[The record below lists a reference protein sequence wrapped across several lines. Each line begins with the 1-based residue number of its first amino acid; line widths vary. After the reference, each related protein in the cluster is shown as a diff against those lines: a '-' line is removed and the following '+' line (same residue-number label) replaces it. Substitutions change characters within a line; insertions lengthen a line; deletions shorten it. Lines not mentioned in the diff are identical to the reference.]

1 MRFKILFEFSTTKSV
16 TTLIEIVVNNDLCH
30 FKVQIIACGDEH
42 TAVVTERS
50 DLYLYN
56 KPLFLLT
63 GVLVLF
69 GKFRQWLF

>member
-1 MRFKILFEFSTTKSV
+1 MRLKILTMFNNNKSLI
-16 TTLIEIVVNNDLCH
+16 TLNEIVVNNDHCH
-30 FKVQIIACGDEH
+30 LKVQIIACGDEH

-50 DLYLYN
+50 DFYLYN
-56 KPLFLLT
+56 KPLLT